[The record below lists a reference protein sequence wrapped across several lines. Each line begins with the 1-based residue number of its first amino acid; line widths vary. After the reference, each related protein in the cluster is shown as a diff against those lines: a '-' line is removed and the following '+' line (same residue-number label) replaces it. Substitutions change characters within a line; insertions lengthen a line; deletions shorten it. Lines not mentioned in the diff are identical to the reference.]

1 MLNLERFRLF
11 VAHTFLEGT
20 KMEAAFGIM
29 SLIYLGMIVFWI
41 WTLIDVLKSEF
52 QGSGKIVWLLV
63 VFFLAILG
71 SILYVA
77 IGRKQRIIKEQTI

>member
-1 MLNLERFRLF
+1 
-11 VAHTFLEGT
+11 
-20 KMEAAFGIM
+20 METAFGIM

-52 QGSGKIVWLLV
+52 KGSGKIVWLLV

-77 IGRKQRIIKEQTI
+77 IGRKQRIIEEQTI

>member
-1 MLNLERFRLF
+1 
-11 VAHTFLEGT
+11 
-20 KMEAAFGIM
+20 MEAAFGIM